1 MAEEEENDL
10 KAPEPKKSSIVP
22 TIIALVIVTGAAA
35 GAGWFLSGMLSE
47 SKMTE
52 TAEVMPA
59 KEAKKEE
66 GKESKDKKD
75 PVPSGG
81 VVKLDPLIVKL
92 DRNNTFLRLEL
103 ALIAKE
109 DVNLHGE
116 ETKARIGAEI
126 ATFARTLT
134 LQQISGPSGYL
145 HLREDLLD
153 RAQLATEGQIKD
165 LLIMSMVAE

>member
-10 KAPEPKKSSIVP
+10 IAPEPKKSSIVP
-22 TIIALVIVTGAAA
+22 LIISLVVVTGAAA

-47 SKMTE
+47 KKMTE

-59 KEAKKEE
+59 KKSEKEE
-66 GKESKDKKD
+66 KKESKDNKD
-75 PVPSGG
+75 AALSGS

-103 ALIAKE
+103 AIIAKE
-109 DVNLHGE
+109 DEYLHGE

-153 RAQLATEGQIKD
+153 RAQLATEGKIKE